1 MTQAIAEYL
10 AILKHEPKDQVTLM
24 TIGDLYVRQGETFQ
38 ALEYFERLAKIFL
51 NDGFVAKAIAIYK
64 KIAKLAPEE
73 TRPVE
78 RLAEL
83 YVQQG
88 VLSEARPIYLQLAEL
103 HERAGRQAQAA
114 QLLRKLLDAEPDNL
128 RVQTRLAALSAAI
141 GQPAEAAAGYLTAAE
156 QLHRRGDNLEAVKYA
171 DLALGIRP
179 NDVPASILKAR
190 ALAAAGRRPDGE
202 LLLEALP
209 DLETGGDAA
218 ELLLDFYL
226 EGGQI
231 GRASEFVTKIFARNH
246 KRFAAAHRVAAMV
259 LETEEPGPALVLI
272 DLVRG
277 SMTDAGEHEVLSQ
290 LLIRATERLPGRIEP
305 REWLVELYGRASDSF
320 RLPDALAK
328 LAEGYEAAGQ
338 QDRAR
343 QTYEQLLEQNPE
355 NEGVRRKYNKL
366 QKLTGGH
373 AAVEEAPGAPTPQTL
388 ANAGGKAGGKAGTSA
403 AAADAEPALDAE
415 TQLFVSQSLTDV
427 DLFSSYGLTQKAID
441 LLEAV
446 LLRAPQHTPT
456 LERLL
461 DLSLGAGDE
470 RRIAELAS
478 RLEQIHSERGHA
490 APADRFAELRRR
502 FERAAGRAA
511 TEPTPASA
519 SVAQA
524 PEFSVTPPEIPLES
538 PLGVPAE
545 TAVLASDGAIV
556 DGSAPMEGS
565 PSGEDWLG
573 QVGISSAGTNEIA
586 SEPDVH
592 EIDLSEEWAALAGE
606 LGVTFPLKS
615 ADQGAAEFELTFV
628 PPEPV
633 PDESAPVEPVEPERV
648 EPESVPL
655 ESVPVD
661 TIPVMGISDGVM
673 ESQPETAASPA
684 LAEERA
690 SVDQLPDVDAAAGT
704 ETNSATAE
712 RSGAEA
718 SAEEAG
724 RVAPEPV
731 LEPAIAGD
739 VLALA
744 GDDFLMSLADELDI
758 LPAPAQFSA
767 PNIAPAAS
775 NGDRKDQ
782 PTGELA
788 QQLVE
793 QSAEHFIG
801 EPVVGEPVVGPPAEH
816 FAGLADQAG
825 PLGEVFDEFRAG
837 MGDGLED
844 EDEDPET
851 HYNLGT
857 AYREMGLAEESISE
871 FQKVAQ
877 MVERRA
883 QMAKSGGNGSK
894 TQQKH
899 GAFRYAMQCCT
910 LLGLAFMEKGESSIA
925 AMWYARALETPGLD
939 QDSILALRYDLGV
952 AQELAGDTAAARKSL
967 SQVYGMNI
975 DYRDVA
981 ERLAALGK
989 GH

>member
-1 MTQAIAEYL
+1 MAYNKSKHVESAQKFLHQGKVTQAIAEYL

-128 RVQTRLAALSAAI
+128 RVQTRLAALWAAI
-141 GQPAEAAAGYLTAAE
+141 GQPAEAAAGYFTAAE
-156 QLHRRGDNLEAVKYA
+156 QLHRRGDNAEAVKYA

-179 NDVPASILKAR
+179 NDVPASTLKAR
-190 ALAAAGRRPDGE
+190 ALAAAGRRPDAE

-231 GRASEFVTKIFARNH
+231 ERASEFVTKIFARNR

-259 LETEEPGPALVLI
+259 LETEDPGPALVLI

-290 LLIRATERLPGRIEP
+290 LLIRATERLPERIEP

-328 LAEGYEAAGQ
+328 LAESYEAAGQ
-338 QDRAR
+338 HDRAR

-366 QKLTGGH
+366 QKMTGGH
-373 AAVEEAPGAPTPQTL
+373 AAVEEVPRVPAPQTL
-388 ANAGGKAGGKAGTSA
+388 VNAGASVA
-403 AAADAEPALDAE
+403 ATDAEPALDAE

-441 LLEAV
+441 LLEVV
-446 LLRAPQHTPT
+446 LQRAPQHTPT

-511 TEPTPASA
+511 AEPTPASA

-524 PEFSVTPPEIPLES
+524 PEFSVAPPEIPFER

-545 TAVLASDGAIV
+545 TAALASDAAIV
-556 DGSAPMEGS
+556 DGSHPMEGS

-573 QVGISSAGTNEIA
+573 QVGLSSAGTSEIA

-606 LGVTFPLKS
+606 LGVTFPLRS
-615 ADQGAAEFELTFV
+615 ADRGAAEFELTFV
-628 PPEPV
+628 PPETV
-633 PDESAPVEPVEPERV
+633 PDKSAPVESVEL
-648 EPESVPL
+648 ESVPP

-661 TIPVMGISDGVM
+661 TMPVLGTSDGVM
-673 ESQPETAASPA
+673 ESEPETAAAPV

-690 SVDQLPDVDAAAGT
+690 SVDELLDGDAAVGT
-704 ETNSATAE
+704 ETNRATAE
-712 RSGAEA
+712 RSGVEA
-718 SAEEAG
+718 SGEEAG
-724 RVAPEPV
+724 RVAPEQV
-731 LEPAIAGD
+731 LEPAIPGN

-744 GDDFLMSLADELDI
+744 GDNFLMSLADELDI

-767 PNIAPAAS
+767 PNVAPAAS
-775 NGDRKDQ
+775 NGDRNDQ
-782 PTGELA
+782 PIGELA
-788 QQLVE
+788 QPLVG
-793 QSAEHFIG
+793 QSAEHF
-801 EPVVGEPVVGPPAEH
+801 
-816 FAGLADQAG
+816 ADQADQDG
-825 PLGEVFDEFRAG
+825 PLGEVFDEFRAD
-837 MGDGLED
+837 MGDGL

-857 AYREMGLAEESISE
+857 AYREMGLTEESISE

-877 MVERRA
+877 MVERQA
-883 QMAKSGGNGSK
+883 QMAKSGRNGSK
-894 TQQKH
+894 TKQKH